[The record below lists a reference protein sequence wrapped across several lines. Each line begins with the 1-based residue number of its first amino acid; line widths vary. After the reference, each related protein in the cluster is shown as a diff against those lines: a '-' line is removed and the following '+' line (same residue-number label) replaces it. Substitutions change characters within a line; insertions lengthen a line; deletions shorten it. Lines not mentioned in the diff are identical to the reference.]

1 MTVSPSAAQTSFMH
15 VLCPACRKLNRVS
28 PERLS
33 AQPSCGSCHRPLF
46 AGHPVEV
53 DEAQFQAHVR
63 QDELP
68 LLVDMW
74 APWCGPCRMMA
85 PHFERAATLLEPHV
99 RLLKLDTD
107 QAQATANHY
116 SIRSIPTLLLIHRG
130 RVVDRA
136 SGAQSAEAL
145 VRWVRSHSL

>member
-1 MTVSPSAAQTSFMH
+1 MAAPTSAPQESFIH
-15 VLCPACRKLNRVS
+15 VLCPACGKVNRVPS
-28 PERLS
+28 ERL
-33 AQPSCGSCHRPLF
+33 AELAHCGHCHRPLF

-53 DEAQFQAHVR
+53 DEAAFQAHVR
-63 QDELP
+63 LNDLP

-107 QAQATANHY
+107 QAQATASHY
-116 SIRSIPTLLLIHRG
+116 GIRSIPTLLLIHRG
-130 RVVDRA
+130 KVIDRIA
-136 SGAQSAEAL
+136 GAQNADAL